1 MNALALITSFNQKT
15 HRSTILLKFS
25 NSGKNYSL
33 DASRKNLPF
42 IWPEHQ
48 VLDRTVLISSHSNS
62 VLWSN
67 SQITNCPHPLQT
79 GSSRAGKERAEPGQA
94 LKVPMPMRA
103 HTIFQWPPML
113 PRHPEF
119 RAWDLLLLIRIYH
132 FWALMHCWLPFC
144 AFDSFSLWINKI

>member
-1 MNALALITSFNQKT
+1 MNALALITSFNQNT

-79 GSSRAGKERAEPGQA
+79 GSSRAGKEGAGEPGQA
-94 LKVPMPMRA
+94 MKVPTSMRA
-103 HTIFQWPPML
+103 HTIFQWPPTL
-113 PRHPEF
+113 PLGLGV
-119 RAWDLLLLIRIYH
+119 ALS
-132 FWALMHCWLPFC
+132 FWPQTC
-144 AFDSFSLWINKI
+144 FS